1 MNIILIVME
10 ISNCLLE
17 FNEEDYKEFSL
28 VLDELKEQYDSK
40 IFLSICDKTDN
51 KEILDYFIN
60 KIKKYNDDI
69 YFSYQFLGST
79 YYREPIDGAHL
90 YTKELNNE
98 DKIIKYS
105 NLLYEDCDNLKMIY
119 LSSNIDKD
127 AFENIKCDYSI
138 INTNYVNNTKKLINK
153 K

>member
-1 MNIILIVME
+1 MNVILIVME

-17 FNEEDYKEFSL
+17 FNEEDYKELSL

-90 YTKELNNE
+90 YTKELSNE
-98 DKIIKYS
+98 DKIVKYS
-105 NLLYEDCDNLKMIY
+105 NLLYKDCDNLKMIY
-119 LSSNIDKD
+119 LSSNIDED

-138 INTNYVNNTKKLINK
+138 INTNYIKNTKKLINK